1 MMLFGYFGGNYK
13 TVQVFTQYSNLENNL
28 KFQIKQEATII

>member
-1 MMLFGYFGGNYK
+1 MLFEYFGGNYK
-13 TVQVFTQYSNLENNL
+13 TVLVFTQYLENNL